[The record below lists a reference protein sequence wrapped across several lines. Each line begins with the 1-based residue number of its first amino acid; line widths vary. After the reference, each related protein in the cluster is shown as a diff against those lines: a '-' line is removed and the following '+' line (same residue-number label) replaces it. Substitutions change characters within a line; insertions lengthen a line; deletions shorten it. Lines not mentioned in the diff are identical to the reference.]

1 MARFSCGDSQQYL
14 CTYFEE
20 EKYDLNATDGAVFYL
35 RASSGFYTNA
45 HNITFTLVDMSSGS
59 KKVYTY
65 QTPTLKVLPLSN
77 GVTIDAVTGSGGCA
91 ERAFSAIKLPAFTG
105 VEDGNWKLQ

>member
-1 MARFSCGDSQQYL
+1 
-14 CTYFEE
+14 
-20 EKYDLNATDGAVFYL
+20 
-35 RASSGFYTNA
+35 
-45 HNITFTLVDMSSGS
+45 MSSGS